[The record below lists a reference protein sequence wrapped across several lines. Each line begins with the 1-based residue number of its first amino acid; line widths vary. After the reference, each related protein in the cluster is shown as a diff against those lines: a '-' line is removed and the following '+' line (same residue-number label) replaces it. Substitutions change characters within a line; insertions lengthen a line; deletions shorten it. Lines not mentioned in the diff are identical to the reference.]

1 MSCKRW
7 SFRLVAGA
15 YCACVASVACAQS
28 ANDAPESPIHAVAR
42 FAGVATVPP
51 PPPDFVRD
59 SRQGASKD
67 YLPVFRPFDEP
78 GSKVKSKDELNAM
91 GQDLQQRDDD
101 HKKLLADFPAG
112 AAAAADDAKAAA
124 AAKKKPAPKPTSSP
138 N

>member
-7 SFRLVAGA
+7 SLNLLGAASLV
-15 YCACVASVACAQS
+15 CVASVACAQS
-28 ANDAPESPIHAVAR
+28 ANNASESPIHAIAR
-42 FAGVATVPP
+42 FAGVATVAP

-59 SRQGASKD
+59 SRPGASKE
-67 YLPVFRPFDEP
+67 YLPVFRPVDEP

-124 AAKKKPAPKPTSSP
+124 AAKKKPAP
-138 N
+138 